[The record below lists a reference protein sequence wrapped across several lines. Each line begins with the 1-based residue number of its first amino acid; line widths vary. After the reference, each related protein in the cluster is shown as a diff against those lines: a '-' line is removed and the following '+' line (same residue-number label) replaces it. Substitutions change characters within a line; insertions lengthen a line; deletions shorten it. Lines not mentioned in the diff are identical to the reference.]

1 MVNKA
6 FRFCGEDSQLNRW
19 STQVPT
25 QATQFCMQFLGM
37 SDPAHML
44 QTDKGF
50 SASQA
55 RKTEW
60 L

>member
-6 FRFCGEDSQLNRW
+6 FLFCGETSQLNRW
-19 STQVPT
+19 STQVPM
-25 QATQFCMQFLGM
+25 QAAKRCMQYMGM